1 MLAWLEAASG
11 AAGGTFLGSGMSL
24 LSFSPPVHHVTLIF
38 LTCVSIRVHSAVA
51 LAVTSRTMVKFGYIS
66 CNCAML
72 KCGLLLVT
80 LDVDVCAGKISVLAR
95 VPRVKSRKM
104 WVLLGHQAPHPNA
117 GTQNRAESHP

>member
-1 MLAWLEAASG
+1 MLAWVGTASG

-24 LSFSPPVHHVTLIF
+24 LSCPPVHHVTLIF
-38 LTCVSIRVHSAVA
+38 LTRVSIKVHSAVA

-72 KCGLLLVT
+72 KCALLLVT

-95 VPRVKSRKM
+95 VPRVKSRKV
-104 WVLLGHQAPHPNA
+104 WVLLGHQPPHPNA